1 MKTFNRLARVAT
13 FTALA
18 LISQAAWAAGSIEV
32 LKQERSTGT

>member
-18 LISQAAWAAGSIEV
+18 LISQAAWAAGSV
-32 LKQERSTGT
+32 RSVAVSSDF